1 MGHYPKSEQIKKEEK
16 AYEKNILY
24 GTQRSTSGREHACLC
39 GGGITVHEN
48 TAYLYGKGRHNGIY
62 QGRRSTALDVPIYIK
77 DGYTMLPLRTFMKAA
92 LGEKSQMAWIM
103 KPRRRQ

>member
-24 GTQRSTSGREHACLC
+24 GTQRGTSGREHACLR

-62 QGRRSTALDVPIYIK
+62 QGRHSTAFGCADLYQ
-77 DGYTMLPLRTFMKAA
+77 G
-92 LGEKSQMAWIM
+92 
-103 KPRRRQ
+103 